1 MEVESAGLNQ
11 GVCTNMGMN
20 RYGFSVPGRLSSLVL
35 SQ

>member
-1 MEVESAGLNQ
+1 MKVESAGLKQ

-20 RYGFSVPGRLSSLVL
+20 RYVFSVPGRLSSLLL